1 MKRLFETLYEWA
13 KIIQPLAIVLG
24 TFIVA
29 GLYAYDFYTEHTN
42 ISKDTEKII
51 NPPTSKAEDLREVS
65 EQLAVVI
72 NDLNTLKQAVDKK
85 SAVNTSRIMFGIN
98 DAELAKWEL
107 SVSGKNTL
115 HLVRG
120 DRVLV
125 VNTLNKQQPSAQLVV
140 KFVREN
146 VEGNRSEMYINRA
159 SADFFSIE
167 NPEVRGVFELTV
179 QKIP

>member
-1 MKRLFETLYEWA
+1 MG
-13 KIIQPLAIVLG
+13 I
-24 TFIVA
+24 
-29 GLYAYDFYTEHTN
+29 
-42 ISKDTEKII
+42 
-51 NPPTSKAEDLREVS
+51 
-65 EQLAVVI
+65 
-72 NDLNTLKQAVDKK
+72 
-85 SAVNTSRIMFGIN
+85 GIN

-115 HLVRG
+115 HLVQG